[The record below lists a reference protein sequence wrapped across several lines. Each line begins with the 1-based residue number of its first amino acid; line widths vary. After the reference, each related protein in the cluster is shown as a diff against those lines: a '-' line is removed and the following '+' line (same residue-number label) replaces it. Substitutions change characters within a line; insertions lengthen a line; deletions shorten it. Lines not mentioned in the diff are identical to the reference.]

1 MIETIILWICLALAG
16 AGLLLA
22 LRADAPF
29 IRGPVRRVQA
39 KIVRHHLLR
48 DDGATMYS
56 PVFRFPDERGQ
67 LIEVRDRVYTPFPT
81 PVIGE
86 SVEIVHPSGHPEKA
100 RIPYPVFRGLMY
112 AALVYALVML
122 GAEITGWW

>member
-86 SVEIVHPSGHPEKA
+86 SVV
-100 RIPYPVFRGLMY
+100 
-112 AALVYALVML
+112 
-122 GAEITGWW
+122 T